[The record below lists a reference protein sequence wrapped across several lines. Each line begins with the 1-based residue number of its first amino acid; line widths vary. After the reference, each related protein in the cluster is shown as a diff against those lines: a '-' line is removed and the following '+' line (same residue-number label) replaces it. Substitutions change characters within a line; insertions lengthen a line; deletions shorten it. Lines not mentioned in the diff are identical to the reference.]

1 MLESPLQNAVFCV
14 ILIIGLLWKG
24 VPIFEMKVILASKS
38 PRRKEILQTL
48 GIDFTILT
56 ADTDEHSAQTD
67 PALLVEQLALQKA
80 QNVHNLLL
88 AEDKLQ
94 PDTLIIASDTVVALH
109 GEILGKPQDKK
120 DARRMIK
127 ALQNTTHHVLSGIA
141 FCYTDAHKTTKHAY
155 SHASTAV
162 HFGPM
167 SEADIELY
175 VNSDEPYDKAG
186 AYAIQGLAGRWI
198 TGIEGDY
205 FNVVGLPVNTM
216 CELAKQ
222 AFGIDLLRV

>member
-1 MLESPLQNAVFCV
+1 
-14 ILIIGLLWKG
+14 
-24 VPIFEMKVILASKS
+24 MKVILASKS

-48 GIDFTILT
+48 GINFTIIT
-56 ADTDEHSAQTD
+56 ADTDEHSEQTD
-67 PALLVEQLALQKA
+67 PSLLVEQLALQKA
-80 QNVHNLLL
+80 QDVQDLLD
-88 AEDKLQ
+88 AQDKLQ
-94 PDTLIIASDTVVALH
+94 PDTLIIASDTVVALG
-109 GEILGKPQDKK
+109 GEILGKPRDRD

-127 ALQNTTHHVLSGIA
+127 GLQNTTHHVLSGIA
-141 FCYTDAHKTTKHAY
+141 FCYYDKNGNYKGAY

-167 SEADIELY
+167 SDADIELY
-175 VNSDEPYDKAG
+175 LDSGEPFDKAG

-222 AFGIDLLRV
+222 AFGLDLLRL

>member
-1 MLESPLQNAVFCV
+1 MN
-14 ILIIGLLWKG
+14 I
-24 VPIFEMKVILASKS
+24 ILASKS
-38 PRRKEILQTL
+38 PRRKEILETL
-48 GIDFTILT
+48 GISFTIMT
-56 ADTDEHSAQTD
+56 ADTDEHSDQTD

-80 QNVHNLLL
+80 RDVQKLLQ
-88 AEDKLQ
+88 AQDKLQ
-94 PDTLIIASDTVVALH
+94 PDTLIIASDTVVALN
-109 GEILGKPQDKK
+109 GEILGKPVDRN
-120 DARRMIK
+120 DARRMITG
-127 ALQNTTHHVLSGIA
+127 LQNTTHHVLSGIA
-141 FCYTDAHKTTKHAY
+141 FCYFDAHGTYRGAY

-167 SEADIELY
+167 SDTDIELY
-175 VNSDEPYDKAG
+175 LASDEPYDKAG

>member
-1 MLESPLQNAVFCV
+1 MQNAVFCV

-48 GIDFTILT
+48 GIDFTVVT

-109 GEILGKPQDKK
+109 GEILGKPQDKE